1 MNDAKPGEPLLII
14 KRARRFYG
22 PFYSVVK
29 ILQFYIAIVF
39 IMLDKPYA
47 PIVGWITLIGL
58 FYTTVIPNC
67 FKFIACYDDHIVVKY
82 FFWEKVIMLTD
93 IKEFTAYKIPI
104 SFKQILAIR
113 LKPKIYDILIYLG
126 SISIPM
132 DYIASDD
139 FEKLKILLKERN
151 VRYFNF
157 KNFKY
162 E

>member
-1 MNDAKPGEPLLII
+1 MNDTKPDEPLLII

-22 PFYSVVK
+22 PFYAVVK

-47 PIVGWITLIGL
+47 PIVGWVMLIGL

-67 FKFIACYDDHIVVKY
+67 FKFIACYDDRMVVKY

-113 LKPKIYDILIYLG
+113 LKPKIYDIY
-126 SISIPM
+126 
-132 DYIASDD
+132 
-139 FEKLKILLKERN
+139 
-151 VRYFNF
+151 
-157 KNFKY
+157 
-162 E
+162 